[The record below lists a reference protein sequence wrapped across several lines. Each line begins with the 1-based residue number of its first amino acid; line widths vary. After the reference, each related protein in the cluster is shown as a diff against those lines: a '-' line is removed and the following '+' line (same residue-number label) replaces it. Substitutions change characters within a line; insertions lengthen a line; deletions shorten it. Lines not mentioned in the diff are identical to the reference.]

1 MSIKFIEGDEVMSE
15 VLYTATATTIGG
27 LEGRVQ
33 TDDHVIDFET
43 TLPGSLKSEDSEA
56 TNPEQLFAAAYA
68 TCFDSALQIVADK
81 EHVEFQSEV
90 TAHVSLLEDGEGYR
104 LAVNLQIKGQNIE
117 KIQLEALVQKA
128 NEIWPYSDT
137 KRTNMEFTLE
147 VQ

>member
-1 MSIKFIEGDEVMSE
+1 MSE

-33 TDDHVIDFET
+33 SDDHVIDFET
-43 TLPGSLKSEDSEA
+43 SLPGSPKSEDSEA

-81 EHVEFQSEV
+81 EQIEFQSEV
-90 TAHVSLLEDGEGYR
+90 TANVSLLEDGEGYK
-104 LAVNLQIKGQNIE
+104 LAVNLQIKGDNIE
-117 KIQLEALVQKA
+117 TSRLQELVQKA
-128 NEIWPYSDT
+128 NEIWPYSESKKAT
-137 KRTNMEFTLE
+137 MEFTLE